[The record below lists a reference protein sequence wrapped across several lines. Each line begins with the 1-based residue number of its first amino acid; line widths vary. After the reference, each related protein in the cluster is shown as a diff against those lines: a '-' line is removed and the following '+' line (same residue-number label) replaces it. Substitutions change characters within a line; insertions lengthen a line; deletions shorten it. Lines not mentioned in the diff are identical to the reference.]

1 MQPMQEG
8 RQKIGRQQP
17 RPTYGVLV
25 NPQAANYSEKDIDR
39 LVSRL
44 AREKANWHIIK
55 TTVTREAIF
64 QIKKLLH
71 RRPAGLIACGGDST
85 VNLAARNLIRR
96 FCTLGIYPMG
106 KFNNIY
112 HSLLG
117 NPNPVDAIEHIF
129 SGNHVK
135 VDYGVAGNKFFIG
148 SVGFGLIPQIQDM
161 LKDRRIP
168 IFGIGWSRLASQAA
182 SAVET
187 RRLSLTIDEFKFDIT
202 PLLLN
207 INLLRNS
214 AGLPLA
220 PMSLE
225 GDGCG
230 EVIFDPETGKALI
243 SAFIRKIFKKKYL
256 YGDEIRMYR
265 GKNIIVT
272 PVAGTKMYLDG
283 ENWEIKDASVEI
295 EIFPSKIRV
304 CKKTGEKN

>member
-1 MQPMQEG
+1 MQEG
-8 RQKIGRQQP
+8 RQKKGRQQT

-25 NPQAANYSEKDIDR
+25 NPQAANYSEKEIDR
-39 LVSRL
+39 LITRL
-44 AREKANWHIIK
+44 AREKANWHVIK

-64 QIKKLLH
+64 QIKKLLQ
-71 RRPAGLIACGGDST
+71 RRPAGIIACGGDGT

-96 FCTLGIYPMG
+96 YCALGIYPMG

-112 HSLLG
+112 TSLLG
-117 NPNPVDAIEHIF
+117 NPNFGDAIEHIF
-129 SGNHVK
+129 SGKHVK
-135 VDYGVAGNKFFIG
+135 VDYGVAGNKFFLG
-148 SVGFGLIPQIQDM
+148 SVGFGLVPQIQDL

-168 IFGIGWSRLASQAA
+168 RFAIGWSRLASQAA
-182 SAVET
+182 AAVEP

-202 PLLLN
+202 PLILN

-220 PMSLE
+220 PLSLE

-230 EVIFDPETGKALI
+230 EVIFDPETGKAII
-243 SAFIRKIFKKKYL
+243 SSFVRKIFKKKYL

-272 PVAGTKMYLDG
+272 SVAGTKMYLDG
-283 ENWEIKDASVEI
+283 ENWEMKDAAVEI
-295 EIFPSKIRV
+295 EIFSSKIRV
-304 CKKTGEKN
+304 CKKTGEKD